1 MASFLPDQDIYHLGK
16 IKVKVNLTARI
27 LLIVGLYTQ
36 YSELVSYLKPD
47 NIGLTFVLRSVL
59 PTLLDFH

>member
-27 LLIVGLYTQ
+27 LLIVGLNTQ

-47 NIGLTFVLRSVL
+47 NMGKNDSGQ
-59 PTLLDFH
+59 LLS